1 MKVVILAGGKGTRLA
16 EETSVRPKPMVE
28 IGGQPILWHLMK
40 LYASHGL
47 TDFVVCCG
55 HKGNVIKEFFATYGL
70 RNADVTFDFRSGDTI
85 YHANAVEPW
94 RVTLADTG
102 EETMTGGRLKR
113 IAKYVGGETF
123 CCTYG
128 DGLSDVDLTAL
139 IAFHHR
145 QRRLATLTA
154 VQPPGRFGAFTLSN
168 DETLIGDFR
177 EKPRGDGAWVNGGF
191 FVLEPEVFNY
201 IDDDATVWEQEP
213 MRRLSEE
220 GQLSAYR
227 HEGFWQSMDTLRDML
242 LLQDVW
248 QRGNPP
254 WLSKVPPVVTP
265 LETLRMLGVAS

>member
-28 IGGQPILWHLMK
+28 IGGRPILWHLMK
-40 LYASHGL
+40 LYSVHGFN
-47 TDFVVCCG
+47 DFIICCG
-55 HKGNVIKEFFATYGL
+55 HKGNVIKEFFASYGL
-70 RNADVTFDFRSGDTI
+70 RNADVTFDFRSGDIT

-113 IAKYVGGETF
+113 IAKYVDGDAF

-128 DGLSDVDLTAL
+128 DGLSNVDINAL
-139 IAFHHR
+139 VDFHHR
-145 QRRLATLTA
+145 QGRLATLTA
-154 VQPPGRFGAFTLSN
+154 VQPPGRFGAFTLGG
-168 DETLIGDFR
+168 EEVLVGDFR

-191 FVLEPEVFNY
+191 FVLEPEVFDY
-201 IDDDATVWEQEP
+201 IEGDDTVWEQEP

-220 GQLSAYR
+220 GQLAAFR
-227 HEGFWQSMDTLRDML
+227 HEGFWHAMDTLRDML
-242 LLQDVW
+242 SLQEVW

-254 WLSKVPPVVTP
+254 WLVPPKPAPAP
-265 LETLRMLGVAS
+265 LEVTRLLGDVA

>member
-1 MKVVILAGGKGTRLA
+1 MKVVILAGGKGTRLV

-55 HKGNVIKEFFATYGL
+55 HKGNVIKEYFATYGL

-102 EETMTGGRLKR
+102 EETMTGGRLRR

-128 DGLSDVDLTAL
+128 DGLSDVDLTEL
-139 IAFHHR
+139 IAFHRR

-201 IDDDATVWEQEP
+201 IDGDATVWEQEP

-220 GQLSAYR
+220 GQLSAFR

-242 LLQDVW
+242 LLQDVF

-254 WLSKVPPVVTP
+254 WLAKMPPVVTP
-265 LETLRMLGVAS
+265 LDTVRILGVAS